1 MYHLAYLVSYIYICA
16 FVVIYMPFFSWWVP
30 STPKSKPNEDGTPA
44 PPTKM
49 ETISKWLHKINMI
62 WLPFCTAI
70 SGLLYIVILLE
81 AIVYPDE
88 RRTRFLQL
96 PKNDRKVW
104 NSRALLLLG
113 IALST
118 GLGYGAFQILAMTE
132 LAKVKTLEYA
142 MIVVP
147 VQINIGMCIAAK
159 MQKKIEKRTRMRA
172 RARGQDVEQTP
183 LVLADE
189 KVGLIEV
196 E

>member
-1 MYHLAYLVSYIYICA
+1 MYHLAYLISYVYICA

-30 STPKSKPNEDGTPA
+30 STSKSKPNEDGTPT

-49 ETISKWLHKINMI
+49 ETISNWLHKINML
-62 WLPFCTAI
+62 WLPLCTAI
-70 SGLLYIVILLE
+70 SGLFYIVVLLE

-104 NSRALLLLG
+104 KSRALLLLG

-118 GLGYGAFQILAMTE
+118 GLGYGAFHILAVTE
-132 LAKVKTLEYA
+132 LARVKTLEYA
-142 MIVVP
+142 VIVVP
-147 VQINIGMCIAAK
+147 VQINIGMCIGTK
-159 MQKKIEKRTRMRA
+159 MQKKMVKRA
-172 RARGQDVEQTP
+172 RMKARACGQDVEQTP

-189 KVGLIEV
+189 KLPLIAGE
-196 E
+196 